1 MREAIAED
9 LIYIDEYDL
18 LGSEYYWDNH
28 ARYNISEEEF
38 AEIGMMGNRVL
49 AHRDIIQA
57 LKRADSQFQKDGMR
71 LYIKEGY
78 RSPDLYKLI
87 FRKRNEKFG
96 EKDTGRIL
104 NFTDQPHATGKAV
117 DIAPWDPIG
126 KKEIPTKKKGDGIES
141 MLIDFYKGKVDPES
155 LRYQKLQNFM
165 IRTMLSNGFYIGK
178 LREYFHFNY
187 FPLSDY

>member
-126 KKEIPTKKKGDGIES
+126 KKEIPTKKKGDAIES
-141 MLIDFYKGKVDPES
+141 MLIDFYKGKTEEGKK
-155 LRYQKLQNFM
+155 LYQKLQDFIIKIM
-165 IRTMLSNGFYIGK
+165 FSRVFYT
-178 LREYFHFNY
+178 
-187 FPLSDY
+187 